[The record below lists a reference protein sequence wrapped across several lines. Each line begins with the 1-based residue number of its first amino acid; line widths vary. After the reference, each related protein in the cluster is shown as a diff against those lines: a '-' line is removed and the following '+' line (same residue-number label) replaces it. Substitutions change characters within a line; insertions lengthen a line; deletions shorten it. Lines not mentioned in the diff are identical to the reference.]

1 MGRIDAIISDD
12 LETEFRKEVSMSL
25 GMKKGNL
32 SLALEEAM
40 KQWIV
45 MRRSKRREAA
55 KKAWEVRR
63 LMGKRPVVTT
73 EIAKQVS

>member
-1 MGRIDAIISDD
+1 MGRIDAVIADE

-32 SLALEEAM
+32 SLALEEAI
-40 KQWIV
+40 KQWVV
-45 MRRSKRREAA
+45 MRRTKRREAA
-55 KKAWEVRR
+55 RKAWEFRR
-63 LMGKRPVVTT
+63 TIAKKPAIPQ